1 MSKKQYGYTYIV
13 KTKDN
18 QIKNDIVAATRE
30 SKARQILKTQ
40 FLGCEIVSLE
50 RNSFAYQIQ
59 HYNREI

>member
-1 MSKKQYGYTYIV
+1 MIERQYGYTYIV
-13 KTKDN
+13 KTRDN

-50 RNSFAYQIQ
+50 RNTFNYP
-59 HYNREI
+59 YEVRERY